1 MKLAKYLS
9 TKGISQ
15 AAFAAKIGVTQVAV
29 NRYAQDK
36 RSPSLHTIWAIEKA
50 TDGAVSVKDWPARA
64 RKKPA
69 PKPVAVAGAA

>member
-1 MKLAKYLS
+1 MKLAQYLH

-36 RSPSLHTIWAIEKA
+36 RSPSLNMIWAIEKE
-50 TDGAVSVKDWPARA
+50 TKGAVSVKDWPAPV
-64 RKKPA
+64 RKKPTKA
-69 PKPVAVAGAA
+69 DAEAVAS